1 MKRCVGIAVVLF
13 GILSIVSGLCEPGIL
28 VLPNDLSRIEEKA
41 FYGDFNMQE
50 VVLPEGVKYIGPL
63 AFGYS
68 GLTKINLP
76 SSLEEIDDTAFDG
89 ISHLSATVTPGTYA
103 ANWWNENWK
112 RFNAETKVL
121 QVGFENS
128 LSEPVGQ
135 GMVKWQELLAA
146 RNVNLAIELYPDSQI
161 GNKNDL
167 IDQMLLGESIMTLA
181 DGAFFADYGVKDMG
195 IVFGPFLFDNWDQCW
210 KLTESGW
217 WNEQCAKLEGLGIK
231 MVAANWA
238 YGARHTL
245 TTKPV
250 HTAADLKNL
259 FIRVPTNV
267 LQTKGFAILGT
278 IPVAAT
284 LGDVY
289 TALQQGTI
297 DGIENPLSTL
307 YGRKHHE
314 VAKYLILDGH
324 VLNFTTW
331 ICSANWFNSLS
342 LEQQEALIETGKEA
356 GIYNNS
362 LLAAADAHYC
372 DLMESEGVTIYQP
385 TVEDLESF
393 RALAEDF
400 YKLGDSFGWTPGLYE
415 TVKAAMK

>member
-1 MKRCVGIAVVLF
+1 MKKLVAIVLSMMMLLAVASVA
-13 GILSIVSGLCEPGIL
+13 S
-28 VLPNDLSRIEEKA
+28 A
-41 FYGDFNMQE
+41 
-50 VVLPEGVKYIGPL
+50 
-63 AFGYS
+63 
-68 GLTKINLP
+68 
-76 SSLEEIDDTAFDG
+76 DT
-89 ISHLSATVTPGTYA
+89 
-103 ANWWNENWK
+103 
-112 RFNAETKVL
+112 VL

-146 RNVNLAIELYPDSQI
+146 KNVGLTIELFPDSQL

-167 IDQMLLGESIMTLA
+167 IDQMLLGEPIMTLA

-210 KLTESGW
+210 KLIESDW

-250 HTAADLKNL
+250 HTAADLKGL
-259 FIRVPTNV
+259 MIRVPTNAI
-267 LQTKGFAILGT
+267 QTKGFEVLGAT
-278 IPVAAT
+278 PVGMS

-297 DGIENPLSTL
+297 DGGENPLSTL

-324 VLNFTTW
+324 VLNFTNW
-331 ICSANWFNSLS
+331 ICSADWFNSLTP
-342 LEQQEALIETGKEA
+342 EQQEALIETGKEA
-356 GIYNNS
+356 GVYNNEVQ
-362 LLAAADAHYC
+362 AEADAHYRG
-372 DLMESEGVTIYQP
+372 LMESEGVTVYEP
-385 TVEDLESF
+385 TEEDLETF
-393 RALAEDF
+393 RTLAQDF
-400 YKLGDSFGWTPGLYE
+400 YKLGDSFGWSPNLYE
-415 TVKAAMK
+415 TVKAAMGE